1 MIIFFLKLTD
11 YSIGFILCDQKW
23 ILHMDTAFATGLY
36 DFKRLN
42 MISNDPKYAS
52 MKLFGTEHNSFL
64 ILDSWKKWKKQKK
77 SWAFWRNQKI
87 NLLAKVF
94 YLSVCSSFI
103 ISNNLWHYLISSWG
117 GQVVICNTNLDDQ
130 SFNLTWHINNK
141 NQAQSDGCK
150 LQMVFQST
158 RWCCEF

>member
-1 MIIFFLKLTD
+1 MLSKEICHCVALNTLQRQWCSNPRWRQLQSPGFKFHCKEEKDIWSFFLLLKLTD

-52 MKLFGTEHNSFL
+52 MKSFGTEHNSFL
-64 ILDSWKKWKKQKK
+64 ILDSWKIFLKKQKK

-94 YLSVCSSFI
+94 L
-103 ISNNLWHYLISSWG
+103 LIS
-117 GQVVICNTNLDDQ
+117 
-130 SFNLTWHINNK
+130 
-141 NQAQSDGCK
+141 
-150 LQMVFQST
+150 LQFIHY
-158 RWCCEF
+158 F